1 VRENDWKLI
10 SKLDAK
16 SGNEILSLHNLA
28 ETAPEV
34 KNHVQEQPEKVKELI
49 ALHDAWERD
58 VSGK

>member
-16 SGNEILSLHNLA
+16 TGKEILSLHNLA
-28 ETAPEV
+28 EATPEV

-49 ALHDAWERD
+49 ALHVAWERD
-58 VSGK
+58 INGK